1 VKKSK
6 IAQNSLPVPCS
17 QLRVP
22 LPQRQFLTP
31 TYLIYLK
38 KSINLVKTYAC
49 DTDLA
54 GLSAIAKRDLGIAR
68 RLD

>member
-1 VKKSK
+1 MKKSK

-31 TYLIYLK
+31 TYLLWGK
-38 KSINLVKTYAC
+38 
-49 DTDLA
+49 DTFLIWHLTGGTEG
-54 GLSAIAKRDLGIAR
+54 GLHITDVTNPPSAS
-68 RLD
+68 